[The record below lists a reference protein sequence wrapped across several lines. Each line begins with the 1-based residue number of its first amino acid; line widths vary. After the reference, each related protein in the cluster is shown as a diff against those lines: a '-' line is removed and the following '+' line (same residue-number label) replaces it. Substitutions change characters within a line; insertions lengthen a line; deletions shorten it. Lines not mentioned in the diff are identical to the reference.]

1 MSAMAPPGPLPRP
14 WGPGRRAAFAVLLGL
29 GLGQAAVAVAAAL
42 GMRWLFDS
50 LAGGQPVSAA
60 GVLAVGVALALAQG
74 GLGHA
79 AARTGEA
86 LGQDYAA
93 AVRSALLQHLFRLPP
108 ARHQAL
114 RHGHL
119 MARMTGDLGALRRWI
134 GRALAPLL
142 VGGATLLATLALL
155 LAWAPGVAAVLLPAL
170 AVGAVLA
177 WGVGRRLE
185 RHLRAERRE
194 RWALAGQVGE
204 RLAAAAVVQTAAQ
217 PARELQR
224 LHRRQQRLRAAAVRR
239 AGSAALLRLL
249 GPVAATLA
257 LGAVAAWGALQIAAG
272 AWSVGT
278 LAGVLTALGLT
289 WTPVRRL
296 ATGLA
301 AWHDWRVS
309 CEKLEGF
316 LALPAGDANPR
327 AAAWAGPP
335 AGHLVAQALAVEAA
349 GAVSDPDPDEHGEAA
364 GQGGDAADARNVD
377 GAAAADE
384 PAAAAPAP
392 AGGTGRLAAIDIDL
406 PARGTL
412 AVTGRSGS
420 GKSLLLRTIAG
431 WVPLH
436 AGRIGLDGVDLAHCP
451 PAQRA
456 RHVALVSADLP
467 LLRGSVGANLRYTR
481 RGADA
486 ATQWAAL
493 RQVGIDD
500 DGLALPRGL
509 ATRVD
514 EGGRNLPR
522 VLRQRLCLARALVG
536 QPAVLL
542 IDDFD
547 LLLDADDLRN
557 EALRRLLAEPPATTV
572 IVTREGR
579 WQRRCAQRLHLAG
592 GRPAL
597 AVLAGGA
604 GAGGAGGAG
613 EGAAGRQRGGHD

>member
-1 MSAMAPPGPLPRP
+1 MLPPPAALPRP
-14 WGPGRRAAFAVLLGL
+14 WGRGRRAAFAVLLAL

-50 LAGGQPVSAA
+50 LAGGQPVVPAL
-60 GVLAVGVALALAQG
+60 VLAVGCALALAQG
-74 GLGHA
+74 LLTHA
-79 AARTGEA
+79 AARAGEA

-170 AVGAVLA
+170 AAGALLA
-177 WGVGRRLE
+177 WGLGRRLE

-204 RLAAAAVVQTAAQ
+204 RLAAAAVVQAAAQ

-239 AGSAALLRLL
+239 AGSAGLLRLL

-257 LGAVAAWGALQIAAG
+257 LGAVAAWGAAQIAAG

-289 WTPVRRL
+289 WAPVRRL

-309 CEKLEGF
+309 CEKLAGF
-316 LALPAGDANPR
+316 LALPTGDAGHHG
-327 AAAWAGPP
+327 ADWAMPP
-335 AGHLVAQALAVEAA
+335 AGHLVAQALAVDAGGLAGDPDAAENADEAPTA
-349 GAVSDPDPDEHGEAA
+349 ADPDPADRVPAS
-364 GQGGDAADARNVD
+364 ADAPGTPA
-377 GAAAADE
+377 GAA
-384 PAAAAPAP
+384 
-392 AGGTGRLAAIDIDL
+392 GRLAAIDLDL
-406 PARGTL
+406 LPRSTL

-420 GKSLLLRTIAG
+420 GKSLLLRTLAG
-431 WVPLH
+431 WVALRG
-436 AGRIGLDGVDLAHCP
+436 GRLALDGVDLAHCP
-451 PAQRA
+451 PARLA
-456 RHVALVSADLP
+456 RHVGLVSADLP
-467 LLRGSVGANLRYTR
+467 LLRGTVGGNLRYTR
-481 RGADA
+481 RDADA
-486 ATQWAAL
+486 AAQWQAL
-493 RQVGIDD
+493 RAVGIDD
-500 DGLALPRGL
+500 DGLALPQGL

-536 QPAVLL
+536 RPAVLL

-557 EALRRLLAEPPATTV
+557 EALRALLAEPTATTV
-572 IVTREGR
+572 IVTREAR

-597 AVLAGGA
+597 AVLPGGA
-604 GAGGAGGAG
+604 GATPDRREDCHRVGS
-613 EGAAGRQRGGHD
+613 D